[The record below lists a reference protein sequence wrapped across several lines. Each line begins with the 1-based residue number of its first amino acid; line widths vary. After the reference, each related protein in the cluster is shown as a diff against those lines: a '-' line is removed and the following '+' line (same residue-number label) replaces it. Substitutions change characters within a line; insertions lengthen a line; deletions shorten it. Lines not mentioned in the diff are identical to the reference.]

1 MGKGGASA
9 DSYRATYRRADFL
22 EAGHKII
29 SSNLRLGKYLSPINI
44 WALSFGCAVGWGAFV
59 MPGTTFLP
67 LAGPVGT
74 VFGML
79 IGGLVML
86 IIAYNY
92 HYMMNRYPDAGGT
105 YSYAKNTLGY
115 DHGFLSAWFLILV
128 YVAITW
134 ANATAI
140 PLVFRNLLG
149 DFFQFGYLYTIAGYD
164 VYLGEGLLSLGA
176 LGICGYVC
184 IHGNNFVRVVQTVA
198 AIILFVGVFIGFGAA
213 FSATDGKIFDIQPNF
228 TPNDTPFGAILG
240 IAVLSPW
247 AFVGFESVS
256 HSSEEF
262 NFSVK
267 KSFTILF
274 AAVLTATIAYTFLAL
289 MAVSVLPAG
298 YPTWVEYIGDLKNLS
313 GYQALPTFYAVHSLL
328 GSTGMLILA
337 VTLISAVVTGLVGNS
352 IAVSRLIYAM
362 ARDDVIPKRFAQL
375 SKYKTPENIFRL
387 IMILSI
393 PIPFMGRTAIGWIV
407 DVNTIGATIA
417 YAYASGVAFMLAK
430 RDGNILVEITGLLGA
445 VISLIF
451 FLYFMVPNF
460 WAVNAMSSE
469 SYLMLISWS
478 ILGFA
483 FFHYVFKSDKKN
495 IFGKST
501 IAWMALLFLIFFTST
516 MWLRHTT
523 HDTTKTVLDN
533 LNAYYLEELSEHGIS
548 LNKREKSDAEYY
560 VQNQMETVST
570 SLTSYNA
577 MQMILIIIS
586 LFIMF
591 SIYNM
596 MTQREKLLEIRKV
609 EAEQSNKAKST
620 FLFNMSHDIRTP
632 MNAIIG
638 YVTLAKKEK
647 DTPEQIKNYLTKIEA
662 SSDHLLSLI
671 NDIVEMSRIENGKM
685 ELEIGKFSLV
695 KTMEEVHDLF
705 ITQMETKKL
714 HYTVDVDVT
723 NKTAMFD
730 KNRLNRV
737 LLNLISNAFKFTP
750 EGGSVSVTL
759 TQTGGNDEV
768 GEYEL
773 RVKDT
778 GMGMTPEF
786 AEKVFEAYSRDRTVN
801 NIQGTGLGMAITK
814 SIVDLM
820 HGTVDVETEFGKGT
834 EFIVRVSFP
843 IAEDEPEVEENPV
856 EVTSSDIDFSKI
868 NLLLVEDNEVNR
880 EIATLI
886 LSEFGFTL
894 NTAENGKE
902 AVEKISSS
910 KPGEYQLIL
919 MDVQMPIMNGY
930 EASKAIRA
938 LPDKKLASIPI
949 IAMTANAFA
958 EDVQNAKAAGM
969 NDHIAKPLDVE
980 QMLQTIT
987 KVLKG
992 E

>member
-1 MGKGGASA
+1 M
-9 DSYRATYRRADFL
+9 
-22 EAGHKII
+22 
-29 SSNLRLGKYLSPINI
+29 SPLNI

-74 VFGML
+74 ALGML

-92 HYMMNRYPDAGGT
+92 HYMMNRYPDSGGT
-105 YSYAKNTLGY
+105 YSYAKNVLGY

-128 YVAITW
+128 YIAITW
-134 ANATAI
+134 ANATAL

-149 DFFQFGYLYTIAGYD
+149 DFFQFGYMYTIAGFD
-164 VYLGEGLLSLGA
+164 VYFGEAMLSLGA
-176 LGICGYVC
+176 IFICGYIC
-184 IHGNNFVRVVQTVA
+184 IGGKYFVRAVQTSA
-198 AIILFVGVFIGFGAA
+198 AIILFTGVCIGFCAA
-213 FSATDGKIFDIQPNF
+213 LSETGGKIFEIQPSF
-228 TPNDTPFGAILG
+228 TPNDTPFGAIFG

-256 HSSEEF
+256 HSTEEF

-267 KSFTILF
+267 KSFAILF
-274 AAVLTATIAYTFLAL
+274 AAVLTATLAYTFLAL

-298 YPTWVEYIGDLKNLS
+298 YPTWVEYIGNLKNLS
-313 GYQALPTFYAVHSLL
+313 GYQALPTFFAVDSML

-352 IAVSRLIYAM
+352 IAASRLIYAM
-362 ARDDVIPKRFAQL
+362 ARDNILPARFAQL
-375 SKYKTPENIFRL
+375 NHHQTPKNIFL
-387 IMILSI
+387 IIMILSL
-393 PIPFMGRTAIGWIV
+393 PIPFMGRTAIGWII

-417 YAYASGVAFMLAK
+417 YAYASSVAFMLAK
-430 RDGNILVEITGLLGA
+430 REGNKLVQVTGLIGA
-445 VISLIF
+445 ATSAIF

-469 SYLMLISWS
+469 SYLILILWS
-478 ILGFA
+478 ILGFV
-483 FFHYVFKSDKKN
+483 FFRYIFKTDVKN
-495 IFGKST
+495 NFGKST

-533 LNAYYLEELSEHGIS
+533 LNAYYLEELREHGAI
-548 LNKREKSDAEYY
+548 LNEREKDDAEYY
-560 VQNQMETVST
+560 VENQMETVST

-577 MQMILIIIS
+577 MQMCLIIVS

-596 MTQREKLLEIRKV
+596 MTQREKILEIRKV

-638 YVTLAKKEK
+638 YVTLAKKEP
-647 DTPEQIKNYLTKIEA
+647 DTPAQVKNYLTKIEA

-671 NDIVEMSRIENGKM
+671 NDILEMSRIENGKM
-685 ELEIGKFSLV
+685 ELEIDKFDLK
-695 KTMEEVHDLF
+695 KTMQEVYDLF

-750 EGGSVSVTL
+750 EGGSVAVSL
-759 TQTGGNDEV
+759 KQTGGTDEIAD
-768 GEYEL
+768 YEL

-843 IAEDEPEVEENPV
+843 IAEDEPEVEEKPIDAADN
-856 EVTSSDIDFSKI
+856 DIDFS
-868 NLLLVEDNEVNR
+868 NVHLLLVEDNEVNR
-880 EIATLI
+880 EIAMLI
-886 LSEFGFTL
+886 LSEFGFTMD
-894 NTAENGKE
+894 TAVNGKE
-902 AVEKISSS
+902 AVDKIAAS
-910 KPGEYQLIL
+910 KPDEYKLIL
-919 MDVQMPIMNGY
+919 MDVQMPVMNGY

-958 EDVQNAKAAGM
+958 EDVQNAKNAGM
-969 NDHIAKPLDVE
+969 NDHVAKPLDVE
-980 QMLQTIT
+980 QMIKTIT
-987 KVLKG
+987 KVLG
-992 E
+992 GN